1 MQFLPAPSAR
11 RATAPDC
18 RTLKQCCDFYPR
30 PPRGGRHRRQPDETG
45 ITEFLPTPSARRATS
60 QRRKEHGQQMDFYPR
75 PPRGGRRLTAGAK
88 RQPTTFL
95 PTPSARRATA
105 SLASFFFSLWLN
117 FYPRPPRGGRQQMCH
132 KIKAIFWQHLYDWIQ
147 LTKRAG
153 CIYAGCTICESA
165 ACTFKQ
171 NGQVRGSGGFSVRCA
186 LAPKF
191 CLR

>member
-1 MQFLPAPSAR
+1 
-11 RATAPDC
+11 
-18 RTLKQCCDFYPR
+18 
-30 PPRGGRHRRQPDETG
+30 
-45 ITEFLPTPSARRATS
+45 
-60 QRRKEHGQQMDFYPR
+60 
-75 PPRGGRRLTAGAK
+75 
-88 RQPTTFL
+88 
-95 PTPSARRATA
+95 
-105 SLASFFFSLWLN
+105 
-117 FYPRPPRGGRQQMCH
+117 MCH

-191 CLR
+191 CLADSIP